1 MTTYSQEF
9 QEKMASKLLHP
20 EGPTVIQLAKES
32 GVSTSALYK
41 WLEHFKNKSLNN
53 QSSDEVDMQQNIINP
68 ASIRPQ
74 NWSAANKLRAVN
86 ETFSMTE
93 EEVGAYCRRN
103 GLYSNHLDEWQQAL
117 IAGLKLSNNKGQKL
131 ETAKLKVEI
140 KQLKSELTRKEKALA
155 ETAALLILKKKA
167 DLIWG
172 DEKDA

>member
-1 MTTYSQEF
+1 MATYSQEF
-9 QEKMASKLLHP
+9 QEKMAAKLLHP

-53 QSSDEVDMQQNIINP
+53 QSIDEVNMQQNTISP
-68 ASIRPQ
+68 VSIRPQ

-117 IAGLKLSNNKGQKL
+117 IEGLKLSNNKGQKS
-131 ETAKLKVEI
+131 EAAKLKVEI

>member
-1 MTTYSQEF
+1 
-9 QEKMASKLLHP
+9 
-20 EGPTVIQLAKES
+20 
-32 GVSTSALYK
+32 
-41 WLEHFKNKSLNN
+41 
-53 QSSDEVDMQQNIINP
+53 MQQNTINP